1 MELYTFLAIYVTIL
15 LLLCALVTFWAQQ
28 IKADVIISPMVG
40 FVSGFLYHKE
50 VFIES
55 GIKIN
60 SYTIQILMGVISLNV
75 LWEIQNGLEE

>member
-1 MELYTFLAIYVTIL
+1 MELYTFLAIYATFL

-28 IKADVIISPMVG
+28 IKADIIISRMVG
-40 FVSGFLYHKE
+40 FVTGCLYHKE
-50 VFIES
+50 VFVEGNIEV
-55 GIKIN
+55 K